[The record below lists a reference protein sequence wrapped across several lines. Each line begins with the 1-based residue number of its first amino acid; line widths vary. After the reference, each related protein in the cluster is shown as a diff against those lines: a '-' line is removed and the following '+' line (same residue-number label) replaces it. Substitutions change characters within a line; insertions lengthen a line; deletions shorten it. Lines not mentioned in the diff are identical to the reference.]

1 MTKMSPTLLHCRRS
15 SASISTPGTLFT
27 LFSSDRN
34 RRHGASDPSAAS
46 PSPSSIPSSRTFVA
60 DAASA
65 LPLLRRH
72 SPPPPPVRHPPGR
85 PRRPPLHL
93 PALAGLYITA
103 KEILEVFLIQAPAG
117 PPTLKRG
124 PDYPLM
130 CISYMQMKGYET
142 WKAGKSRKSSSA
154 EHEAISAEPEKCMQL
169 HILPFR
175 VVSCRVATE
184 QS

>member
-15 SASISTPGTLFT
+15 SASISTPRTLFT

-34 RRHGASDPSAAS
+34 PRHGASDPSTAS
-46 PSPSSIPSSRTFVA
+46 SSPSSRTSVA
-60 DAASA
+60 AAAASA

-93 PALAGLYITA
+93 PASA
-103 KEILEVFLIQAPAG
+103 EILEFFLIQAPAG

-124 PDYPLM
+124 PDYPSCNVHL
-130 CISYMQMKGYET
+130 ISYMQMKGYET
-142 WKAGKSRKSSSA
+142 WKAEKSRTSSSA
-154 EHEAISAEPEKCMQL
+154 EHEVISAEPEKSMQL
-169 HILPFR
+169 HIL
-175 VVSCRVATE
+175 SC
-184 QS
+184 

>member
-34 RRHGASDPSAAS
+34 PRHGASDPSAAS
-46 PSPSSIPSSRTFVA
+46 PSPSSIPSSRTSVA

-72 SPPPPPVRHPPGR
+72 SPPPPPVRHPPSR

-93 PALAGLYITA
+93 PASAAAMIDAEL
-103 KEILEVFLIQAPAG
+103 KEILEFFLIQALAG
-117 PPTLKRG
+117 PPTSKRG
-124 PDYPLM
+124 PDYPSM
-130 CISYMQMKGYET
+130 CISCMQMKGYET
-142 WKAGKSRKSSSA
+142 WKAEKSRKSSSA
-154 EHEAISAEPEKCMQL
+154 EHEVISAEPEKSMQL
-169 HILPFR
+169 HIL
-175 VVSCRVATE
+175 SCL
-184 QS
+184 